1 MQTQNS
7 GVLYE
12 ATEICRSSAKDTS
25 QMVDLVTYYGR
36 VVEILL
42 IDYNTFYIPVFRCQ
56 WANIGNGVKV
66 EDGFTLVNLN
76 QSQMAFARDPYI
88 LASQAKQIFY
98 SRVDESSG
106 WYVAMRGPTRRYSED
121 DCEDGHADV
130 GPLPTVVAMD
140 ADDLV
145 DDSRN
150 ARADC
155 EGIYV

>member
-1 MQTQNS
+1 M
-7 GVLYE
+7 
-12 ATEICRSSAKDTS
+12 CRSSAKDTS

-42 IDYNTFYIPVFRCQ
+42 IDYNTFYIHVFRCQ

-98 SRVDESSG
+98 SRVDESSS
-106 WYVAMRGPTRRYSED
+106 WYVAMRGVLQED
-121 DCEDGHADV
+121 
-130 GPLPTVVAMD
+130 TVKTIVKMVMQM
-140 ADDLV
+140 LV
-145 DDSRN
+145 H
-150 ARADC
+150 C
-155 EGIYV
+155 QQL

>member
-1 MQTQNS
+1 M
-7 GVLYE
+7 
-12 ATEICRSSAKDTS
+12 CRSIAKDTS

-36 VVEILL
+36 AVEILL
-42 IDYNTFYIPVFRCQ
+42 IDYNTFYIFVFRCQ

-66 EDGFTLVNLN
+66 EDSFTLVNLN
-76 QSQMAFARDPYI
+76 QSQMALSRDPYI
-88 LASQAKQIFY
+88 LASQPKQVFY
-98 SRVDESSG
+98 SRVEESSC
-106 WYVAMRGPTRRYSED
+106 WYIAMRGPTRRYSED

-130 GPLPTVVAMD
+130 GPLPAVVAID

-155 EGIYV
+155 EGIFF